1 MQILVSPTPFD
12 FDVSSISLVG
22 TADFASVYEIGAPIN
37 DGDPLPSMTGTPV
50 FEGDSGYL
58 VEGTDYTVTGGTFNL
73 LTPQTNIGILYVSDT
88 MPTPPTS
95 VDIEFQIQSTDFDG
109 DVGTTFYLTKTFT
122 IIDSGKLSLF
132 NLPVYYVKDSF
143 SLADLG
149 VTSLTVPTGGSYL
162 ISQNTMSVV
171 SVLSYVIGDPA

>member
-1 MQILVSPTPFD
+1 
-12 FDVSSISLVG
+12 
-22 TADFASVYEIGAPIN
+22 
-37 DGDPLPSMTGTPV
+37 
-50 FEGDSGYL
+50 
-58 VEGTDYTVTGGTFNL
+58 VTGGTFNL
-73 LTPQTNIGILYVSDT
+73 LTPQTDVGILYVSDT

-95 VDIEFQIQSTDFDG
+95 VDIEFEIQSTDFDG

-162 ISQNTMSVV
+162 ISQTTMSVV
-171 SVLSYVIGDPA
+171 SVLPYVIGDPA